1 MGLTFTLKSLI
12 MMLLC
17 AFGEEVKAIFE
28 KQRMRA

>member
-1 MGLTFTLKSLI
+1 LI

-17 AFGEEVKAIFE
+17 ALGEEVKVIFE